1 MFINT
6 KNIAAKALTLIS
18 AAALTLSSC
27 VQLGEEQDGAYGYL
41 TITGFDVNVQVEQLV
56 PTKGADGETTVDIS
70 AMIGKENMPEL
81 SEVTVIPKTP
91 QEGGPDYYTWK
102 VGETLKLPRGVYT
115 LLAECGEN
123 GFETPWFEG
132 TGEVEVIALD
142 SVEGKVVFTLAN
154 SVMKVTNGMTDHFTV
169 ADETDVTI
177 SSTDNDLTVKS
188 ITTKMNNNT
197 TDYVFVPSG
206 KALYVKVTGSNT
218 AGGESKEYSVGITAD
233 KIQKGY
239 AHNVIL
245 SVDEDSLPSVNFGE
259 SNVVAW
265 ENAIFITSSATATS
279 TNVDMNKVKY
289 YAREVGTSS
298 WTHQA
303 ENNIISGLE
312 SDKTYEVMASV
323 GALSSV
329 PFTPSVNN
337 IIASAKH
344 TDTNGDASGGD
355 LNGTD
360 LKIDEASIPSN
371 VKSNCTFTLNNSN
384 GDTIHSF
391 TSLQFVGA
399 NATDGWP
406 YLPQGQYTLIATAT
420 VNGKEI
426 SSMTPIEV
434 PAPEFGVTVSGYT
447 TYEKYLEYKQNG
459 QAATLAEA
467 NSAGKAEYIFQIA
480 STISGISETLLNNT
494 NYTTKVFYTC
504 GPYNEVEFNFVN
516 GDGDTNA
523 STLIHNIGDVSGFS
537 WGENTLTAKVVFAG
551 TEKSSSK
558 SCHITGLPYKSP
570 DFLSNSITLK
580 STSNASDNDWVSIG
594 NVEYWKG
601 RGYQLMYYYLG
612 NPEVGSVFSPKF
624 KVPQST
630 NVKYESSA
638 CFFSTGRF
646 SADVT
651 IYSGVATSF
660 TKSTS
665 YSKVI
670 NRNLSNS
677 NPGASKFS
685 SFSHDTVLDSPARIS
700 IGTDESKDGNAAE
713 NWVTIRYLN
722 VSYR

>member
-1 MFINT
+1 MNMFINT

-265 ENAIFITSSATATS
+265 GNAIFITSSATVTS

-360 LKIDEASIPSN
+360 LKIDEASIPYN

-399 NATDGWP
+399 DATDGWP

-426 SSMTPIEV
+426 SSMTTIKV
-434 PAPEFGVTVSGYT
+434 PAPKFEVTVSGYT
-447 TYEKYLEYKQNG
+447 TYDRYLAGDLN
-459 QAATLAEA
+459 EA
-467 NSAGKAEYIFQIA
+467 NNLNKRLLVEGRKVEL
-480 STISGISETLLNNT
+480 GISNDILKCDNYKSLLT
-494 NYTTKVFYTC
+494 YSSVKYS
-504 GPYNEVEFNFVN
+504 N
-516 GDGDTNA
+516 GDLGTFYIGENATNEITYDNVSYNDSQWGSYAFNA
-523 STLIHNIGDVSGFS
+523 SVTFDGY
-537 WGENTLTAKVVFAG
+537 TAKD
-551 TEKSSSK
+551 EHL
-558 SCHITGLPYKSP
+558 CHITGLPYTANPPNATEWETNQGTVSFNDGHARLGDWSWSNPHSMKKTGFKIPEDVKIMVASEFQIP
-570 DFLSNSITLK
+570 DAAVDPDYNIYVSGNQIVNYRSQKNDSRL
-580 STSNASDNDWVSIG
+580 STSKSATMTKDNPIVIC
-594 NVEYWKG
+594 
-601 RGYQLMYYYLG
+601 
-612 NPEVGSVFSPKF
+612 
-624 KVPQST
+624 
-630 NVKYESSA
+630 ESSWG
-638 CFFSTGRF
+638 SGSSHVKVYTL
-646 SADVT
+646 SLT
-651 IYSGVATSF
+651 YSS
-660 TKSTS
+660 
-665 YSKVI
+665 
-670 NRNLSNS
+670 R
-677 NPGASKFS
+677 
-685 SFSHDTVLDSPARIS
+685 
-700 IGTDESKDGNAAE
+700 
-713 NWVTIRYLN
+713 
-722 VSYR
+722 

>member
-1 MFINT
+1 MFI
-6 KNIAAKALTLIS
+6 KKANIKLY
-18 AAALTLSSC
+18 AAALFSALIASSC
-27 VQLGEEQDGAYGYL
+27 LNLDETQDGAYGYL
-41 TITGFDVNVQVEQLV
+41 TISGIDVNVQVEQLV

-169 ADETDVTI
+169 ADGTDVTI

-218 AGGESKEYSVGITAD
+218 AGGKSKEYSVGITAD

-245 SVDEDSLPSVNFGE
+245 SVDEDSLPSVNFGK

-265 ENAIFITSSATATS
+265 GNAIFITSSATATS
-279 TNVDMNKVKY
+279 TNVDMSKVKY
-289 YAREVGTSS
+289 YAREIGTSS

-312 SDKTYEVMASV
+312 SDKTYEVMASL

-360 LKIDEASIPSN
+360 LKIDEESIPSN

-399 NATDGWP
+399 DATDGWP

-434 PAPEFGVTVSGYT
+434 PAPEFGVTVSANT
-447 TYEKYLEYKQNG
+447 TYSYYKNQGASVANG
-459 QAATLAEA
+459 KVAETI
-467 NSAGKAEYIFQIA
+467 YDIA
-480 STISGISETLLNNT
+480 SNVGISQNILDNTNYSKPVVTYSVGSTHSSGEKVYTASKNHSLGSNFEGLAWGAHVLKASIKFDNTTISGACDC
-494 NYTTKVFYTC
+494 Y
-504 GPYNEVEFNFVN
+504 
-516 GDGDTNA
+516 
-523 STLIHNIGDVSGFS
+523 
-537 WGENTLTAKVVFAG
+537 
-551 TEKSSSK
+551 
-558 SCHITGLPYKSP
+558 ITGLPYDLSKAPQTDKWTLSGGEAEWDNNYIRLNHATENSATLRLSVIGSINVSLKTSFSIYTPTIFGSP
-570 DFLSNSITLK
+570 SLTISAGGDDISKT
-580 STSNASDNDWVSIG
+580 TGASGTAKTTNYNDVTC
-594 NVEYWKG
+594 
-601 RGYQLMYYYLG
+601 
-612 NPEVGSVFSPKF
+612 VGSLSSNNPTIKF
-624 KVPQST
+624 NRT
-630 NVKYESSA
+630 YFA
-638 CFFSTGRF
+638 GREGE
-646 SADVT
+646 
-651 IYSGVATSF
+651 IYIKALLIT
-660 TKSTS
+660 
-665 YSKVI
+665 
-670 NRNLSNS
+670 
-677 NPGASKFS
+677 
-685 SFSHDTVLDSPARIS
+685 
-700 IGTDESKDGNAAE
+700 
-713 NWVTIRYLN
+713 
-722 VSYR
+722 YR

>member
-1 MFINT
+1 MFI
-6 KNIAAKALTLIS
+6 KKANIRLY
-18 AAALTLSSC
+18 AAALFSALIASSC
-27 VQLGEEQDGAYGYL
+27 LNLDETQDGTYGYL
-41 TITGFDVNVQVEQLV
+41 TISGIDVNVQVEQLV

-218 AGGESKEYSVGITAD
+218 AGGESKEYSVGIAAD

-245 SVDEDSLPSVNFGE
+245 SVDEDSLPSVNFDE

-265 ENAIFITSSATATS
+265 GNAIFITSSATATS

-399 NATDGWP
+399 DATDGWP
-406 YLPQGQYTLIATAT
+406 YLPQGDYTLIATAT
-420 VNGKEI
+420 MENGTKV
-426 SSMTPIEV
+426 SSKTTIEV
-434 PAPEFGVTVSGYT
+434 PAPSITPTVSLGNTSYT
-447 TYEKYLEYKQNG
+447 SYDKYAGPDAGNGISKLINGDKSQGTIGANDCQPETLYAPSVVIGGIHTNLLTNSNYSKKIAFYLDSGSQNAKTDEY
-459 QAATLAEA
+459 
-467 NSAGKAEYIFQIA
+467 
-480 STISGISETLLNNT
+480 STPEISGNT
-494 NYTTKVFYTC
+494 FRGRDFT
-504 GPYNEVEFNFVN
+504 
-516 GDGDTNA
+516 
-523 STLIHNIGDVSGFS
+523 SLS
-537 WGENTLTAKVVFAG
+537 WGSHTLTASFTFEGIPATFNG
-551 TEKSSSK
+551 SK
-558 SCHITGLPYKSP
+558 THHITGLPYDLSKAPQTDKWTLSGGTAEWDNNYIHLNHATENSATLRLSVIGSINVSLKTSFSIYTPTVFGSP
-570 DFLSNSITLK
+570 SLTISAGGNNI
-580 STSNASDNDWVSIG
+580 STTKGESGTAKTTNYNDVTC
-594 NVEYWKG
+594 
-601 RGYQLMYYYLG
+601 
-612 NPEVGSVFSPKF
+612 VGSLSSNNPTIKF
-624 KVPQST
+624 NRT
-630 NVKYESSA
+630 YFA
-638 CFFSTGRF
+638 GREGE
-646 SADVT
+646 
-651 IYSGVATSF
+651 IYIKALLIT
-660 TKSTS
+660 
-665 YSKVI
+665 
-670 NRNLSNS
+670 
-677 NPGASKFS
+677 
-685 SFSHDTVLDSPARIS
+685 
-700 IGTDESKDGNAAE
+700 
-713 NWVTIRYLN
+713 
-722 VSYR
+722 YR

>member
-56 PTKGADGETTVDIS
+56 PTKGANLPNISEPNESDIVYKVTDKN
-70 AMIGKENMPEL
+70 GKVYQSNDNSWVSPL
-81 SEVTVIPKTP
+81 RIP
-91 QEGGPDYYTWK
+91 
-102 VGETLKLPRGVYT
+102 VGSYT
-115 LLAECGEN
+115 LEAWSGSNDEFGAPYFYGKTEN
-123 GFETPWFEG
+123 ASINIGNN
-132 TGEVEVIALD
+132 TGNV
-142 SVEGKVVFTLAN
+142 TLYVAN
-154 SVMKVTNGMTDHFTV
+154 SLVAVTLGKDLEGHFTANEDKCV
-169 ADETDVTI
+169 KLSV
-177 SSTDNDLTVKS
+177 SDNSYVEATLGE
-188 ITTKMNNNT
+188 
-197 TDYVFVPSG
+197 YVFVPSG
-206 KALYVKVTGSNT
+206 KALYVKVKGSNT
-218 AGGESKEYSVGITAD
+218 AGGESIEYSVGITAD

-245 SVDEDSLPSVNFGE
+245 SVNEDSLPSVNFGE

-265 ENAIFITSSATATS
+265 GNAIFITSSATARS

-298 WTHQA
+298 WTYQA

-399 NATDGWP
+399 DATDGWP

-426 SSMTPIEV
+426 SSMTTIKV
-434 PAPEFGVTVSGYT
+434 PAPEFGVTFKNAYTSYDKYKGTNNISQSTSEANTCDPDMLKGSGVSCTISSQLMGNQKYSKSFKVHKRDETPIGNIKTEFSSNDFTHDIDGLNWTSYEVASSFTFDGVTKTSGYKT
-447 TYEKYLEYKQNG
+447 
-459 QAATLAEA
+459 
-467 NSAGKAEYIFQIA
+467 
-480 STISGISETLLNNT
+480 
-494 NYTTKVFYTC
+494 
-504 GPYNEVEFNFVN
+504 
-516 GDGDTNA
+516 
-523 STLIHNIGDVSGFS
+523 H
-537 WGENTLTAKVVFAG
+537 
-551 TEKSSSK
+551 
-558 SCHITGLPYKSP
+558 HITGLPY
-570 DFLSNSITLK
+570 DLSKAPQKDKWTLSGGEAEWDNNYIHLDHATENSATLK
-580 STSNASDNDWVSIG
+580 LSVIGSINVSLKTSFSIYTPTRFGSPSLTISAGGNDISKTTGASGTAKTTNYNDVTCD
-594 NVEYWKG
+594 
-601 RGYQLMYYYLG
+601 
-612 NPEVGSVFSPKF
+612 GSLS
-624 KVPQST
+624 ST
-630 NVKYESSA
+630 NPTIKFNRTYFA
-638 CFFSTGRF
+638 GREGEVYIK
-646 SADVT
+646 ALLIT
-651 IYSGVATSF
+651 
-660 TKSTS
+660 
-665 YSKVI
+665 
-670 NRNLSNS
+670 
-677 NPGASKFS
+677 
-685 SFSHDTVLDSPARIS
+685 
-700 IGTDESKDGNAAE
+700 
-713 NWVTIRYLN
+713 
-722 VSYR
+722 YR

>member
-1 MFINT
+1 MNMFINT

-265 ENAIFITSSATATS
+265 GNAIFITSSATATS

-360 LKIDEASIPSN
+360 LKIDEASIPYN

-399 NATDGWP
+399 DATDGWP

-434 PAPEFGVTVSGYT
+434 PAPEFGVTFKNAYTSYDKYKGTNNISQSTSEANTCDPDMLKGSGVSCTISSQLMGNQKYSKSFKVHKRDETPIGNIKTEFSSNDFTHDIDGLNWTSYEVASSFTFDGVTKTSGYKT
-447 TYEKYLEYKQNG
+447 
-459 QAATLAEA
+459 
-467 NSAGKAEYIFQIA
+467 
-480 STISGISETLLNNT
+480 
-494 NYTTKVFYTC
+494 
-504 GPYNEVEFNFVN
+504 
-516 GDGDTNA
+516 
-523 STLIHNIGDVSGFS
+523 H
-537 WGENTLTAKVVFAG
+537 
-551 TEKSSSK
+551 
-558 SCHITGLPYKSP
+558 HITGLPY
-570 DFLSNSITLK
+570 DLSKAPQKDKWTLSGGEAEWDNNYIHLDHATENSATLK
-580 STSNASDNDWVSIG
+580 LSVIGSINVSLKTSFSIYTPTRFGSPSLTISAGGNDISKTTGASGTAKTTNYNDVTCD
-594 NVEYWKG
+594 
-601 RGYQLMYYYLG
+601 
-612 NPEVGSVFSPKF
+612 GSLS
-624 KVPQST
+624 ST
-630 NVKYESSA
+630 NPTIKFNRTYFA
-638 CFFSTGRF
+638 GREGEVYIK
-646 SADVT
+646 ALLIT
-651 IYSGVATSF
+651 
-660 TKSTS
+660 
-665 YSKVI
+665 
-670 NRNLSNS
+670 
-677 NPGASKFS
+677 
-685 SFSHDTVLDSPARIS
+685 
-700 IGTDESKDGNAAE
+700 
-713 NWVTIRYLN
+713 
-722 VSYR
+722 YR

>member
-265 ENAIFITSSATATS
+265 GNAIFITSSATVTS

-360 LKIDEASIPSN
+360 LKIDEASIPYN

-399 NATDGWP
+399 DATDGWP

-426 SSMTPIEV
+426 SSMTTIKV
-434 PAPEFGVTVSGYT
+434 PAPKFEVTVSGYT
-447 TYEKYLEYKQNG
+447 TYDRYLAGDLN
-459 QAATLAEA
+459 EA
-467 NSAGKAEYIFQIA
+467 NNLNKRLLVEGRKVEL
-480 STISGISETLLNNT
+480 GISNDILKCDNYKSLLT
-494 NYTTKVFYTC
+494 YSSVKYS
-504 GPYNEVEFNFVN
+504 N
-516 GDGDTNA
+516 GDLGTFYIGENATNEITYDNVSYNDSQWGSYAFNA
-523 STLIHNIGDVSGFS
+523 SVTFDGY
-537 WGENTLTAKVVFAG
+537 TAKD
-551 TEKSSSK
+551 EHL
-558 SCHITGLPYKSP
+558 CHITGLPYTANPPNATEWETNQGTVSFNDGHARLGDWSWSNPHSMKKTGFKIPEDVKIMVASEFQIP
-570 DFLSNSITLK
+570 DAAVDPDYNIYVSGNQIVNYRSQKNDSRL
-580 STSNASDNDWVSIG
+580 STSKSATMTKDNPIVIC
-594 NVEYWKG
+594 
-601 RGYQLMYYYLG
+601 
-612 NPEVGSVFSPKF
+612 
-624 KVPQST
+624 
-630 NVKYESSA
+630 ESSWG
-638 CFFSTGRF
+638 SGSSHVKVYTL
-646 SADVT
+646 SLT
-651 IYSGVATSF
+651 YSS
-660 TKSTS
+660 
-665 YSKVI
+665 
-670 NRNLSNS
+670 R
-677 NPGASKFS
+677 
-685 SFSHDTVLDSPARIS
+685 
-700 IGTDESKDGNAAE
+700 
-713 NWVTIRYLN
+713 
-722 VSYR
+722 